1 VNVELK
7 NPLQIPVDVSG
18 ISLICQLSTNL
29 DALSSDVS
37 GLNLGG
43 GEDKVNTE
51 PSISIFE
58 TDEDNFIVSKLDI
71 ILGGG
76 ESKIV

>member
-1 VNVELK
+1 VNLELK

-18 ISLICQLSTNL
+18 ISLICQLSTNM
-29 DALSSDVS
+29 DALSSDIS
-37 GLNLGG
+37 GLTLG

-51 PSISIFE
+51 PSISILE

>member
-1 VNVELK
+1 MHYIAC
-7 NPLQIPVDVSG
+7 P
-18 ISLICQLSTNL
+18 
-29 DALSSDVS
+29 DVS

-51 PSISIFE
+51 PSISILE